1 MVFCGILN
9 FFFKRVCSNRVC
21 LLVWKETNT
30 TVSCVLYKYVWPS
43 TKLHNKI
50 YHLLIIL
57 GTNIFLPFVAIDV
70 EWSTSHLCCMKF
82 ACKRATSNFGEG
94 GRELEVCLRFTSFK
108 RVSDRFQDTVK
119 TQHCH
124 VSNRKKYSSIYI
136 QV

>member
-1 MVFCGILN
+1 M
-9 FFFKRVCSNRVC
+9 CSNRVC

-70 EWSTSHLCCMKF
+70 EWSTSHLCCIKF
-82 ACKRATSNFGEG
+82 ACKYAAKKSTLDVVTRIGS
-94 GRELEVCLRFTSFK
+94 VLRFTGIK

-124 VSNRKKYSSIYI
+124 VSNCKEYSSIHI
-136 QV
+136 QAYKRRRKRRR

>member
-1 MVFCGILN
+1 MSTSNKITKHCRYFWHNICQKIFWFCGILN
-9 FFFKRVCSNRVC
+9 FFFRRVCSVVC

-30 TVSCVLYKYVWPS
+30 IVSCVLYKYVWPS

-82 ACKRATSNFGEG
+82 ACKRATRNEL
-94 GRELEVCLRFTSFK
+94 RETRRRK
-108 RVSDRFQDTVK
+108 RIRNVFEIHK
-119 TQHCH
+119 L
-124 VSNRKKYSSIYI
+124 
-136 QV
+136 